1 MEQTKKKKKKKRR
14 PSIEVRCPACRM
26 REIWHHLP
34 KGGDRCRWC
43 GHLFEDFTY
52 RKVGPG
58 AEEDGR

>member
-1 MEQTKKKKKKKRR
+1 MEQQTGKPKRR
-14 PSIEVRCPACRM
+14 PSIEVRCPKCGM

-52 RKVGPG
+52 RKVGPSAKEG
-58 AEEDGR
+58 AR